1 MSLITLNS
9 VGVTLGA
16 PLFSALD
23 LTIHRGERIGLVA
36 ANGRGKSTLL
46 RLVAGETQ
54 PDSGEMTLARNL
66 RVALMPQVVPD
77 ALMPLPFRD
86 AVLEALP
93 AESRDWEEWRVD
105 VALDDLQVPEDLRA
119 RPLSDLS
126 GGWQRFA
133 LLARALMREPDVL
146 LMDEPTNHL
155 DLTRIAM
162 LERWITAQGAG
173 IASVIASHDRAF
185 LDAVTNRTLFLRPD
199 RSADYALPYDRA
211 RAALAEHDA
220 AKARTHANDLREA
233 AQLRRQ
239 AQKLKNIGVNSGS
252 DLLLSKHKYLTDRAE
267 RIEEAAQPAHRERSA
282 GQIRLAGADSHARTL
297 LTLDNAEVRA
307 PDGRLLFRTGQKWI
321 SPAERVILLGANGAG
336 KSCLM
341 TAIAGV
347 AAGGTAG
354 GIRLAGSALAGIV
367 DQGLARITPDA
378 TPFGL
383 LSARFRQGDVALRS
397 LLSGAGITH
406 DWQARPVAALSG
418 GQRARLAILVL
429 RLERPNFYL
438 LDEPTNHLDIEG
450 QEALED
456 ELTQR
461 ETGCL
466 IVSHDRSF
474 VRNVGT
480 RFWEVVKGSLQERD
494 DPETF
499 FAAA

>member
-9 VGVTLGA
+9 IGVTLGA
-16 PLFSALD
+16 PLFGALD
-23 LTIHRGERIGLVA
+23 LTVHRGDRIGLVA

-46 RLVAGETQ
+46 RSLAGDIA
-54 PDSGEMTLARNL
+54 PDSGEITLARNL
-66 RVALMPQVVPD
+66 RVALMPQAVPD
-77 ALMPLPFRD
+77 VLMPLPFRA
-86 AVLEALP
+86 AVLAALP
-93 AESRDWEEWRVD
+93 AETRDWEEWRVD
-105 VALDDLQVPEDLRA
+105 IALDDLQVPEDLRG
-119 RPLSDLS
+119 RPLSGLS

-133 LLARALMREPDVL
+133 LLARALMSEPDVL

-155 DLTRIAM
+155 DLTRIAA
-162 LERWITAQGAG
+162 LERWIAAQGPGLAC
-173 IASVIASHDRAF
+173 VIASHDRAF
-185 LDAVTNRTLFLRPD
+185 LDAVTTRTLFLRAD
-199 RSADYALPYDRA
+199 RSVDYALPYSRA

-220 AKARTHANDLREA
+220 AMLRAHANDMREV

-239 AQKLKNIGVNSGS
+239 AQKLKNIGINSGS
-252 DLLLSKHKYLTDRAE
+252 DLLLSKQKYLNERAE
-267 RIEEAAQPAHRERSA
+267 RIEEAVEPAHRERSA
-282 GQIRLAGADSHARTL
+282 GQIRLSGADSHARAL
-297 LTLDNAEVRA
+297 LTLGNAEVRA

-321 SPAERVILLGANGAG
+321 SPGDRVILLGANGTG
-336 KSCLM
+336 KTCLM
-341 TAIAGV
+341 SAIARV
-347 AAGGTAG
+347 AAGEPAE
-354 GIRLAGSALAGIV
+354 GIRLAGSVLAGIV
-367 DQGLARITPDA
+367 DQNLSRIAPEA

-383 LSARFRQGDVALRS
+383 LSARFRQGDAALRS
-397 LLSGAGITH
+397 LLSGAGINH
-406 DWQARPVAALSG
+406 DWQGRPVATLSG
-418 GQRARLAILVL
+418 GQRARLAMLVL

-480 RFWEVVKGSLQERD
+480 RFWEVVKGTLQEREE
-494 DPETF
+494 PEAF

>member
-16 PLFSALD
+16 PLFAALD
-23 LTIHRGERIGLVA
+23 LTIHHGDRIGLVA

-46 RLVAGETQ
+46 RLLAGEIL

-66 RVALMPQVVPD
+66 RVALMPQAVPEG
-77 ALMPLPFRD
+77 LLPLPFRD

-93 AESRDWEEWRVD
+93 ADSRDWEEWRGD

-155 DLTRIAM
+155 DLTRIAE
-162 LERWITAQGAG
+162 LERWIAAQGPG

-199 RSADYALPYDRA
+199 RSADYALPYARA
-211 RAALAEHDA
+211 RAALTEHDA
-220 AKARTHANDLREA
+220 AMARSHANDMREA
-233 AQLRRQ
+233 SQLRRQ
-239 AQKLKNIGVNSGS
+239 AQKLKNIGINSGS
-252 DLLLSKHKYLTDRAE
+252 DLLLSKQKYLTERAE

-282 GQIRLAGADSHARTL
+282 GQIRLAGADSHARAL

-321 SPAERVILLGANGAG
+321 SPGERVILLGANGAG

-347 AAGGTAG
+347 AAGGAAG
-354 GIRLAGSALAGIV
+354 GIRLAGSVQAGIV
-367 DQGLARITPDA
+367 DQNLSRIAPEA

-383 LSARFRQGDVALRS
+383 LSARFRQGDAALRS
-397 LLSGAGITH
+397 LLSGAGINH

-418 GQRARLAILVL
+418 GQRARIAMLVL

-480 RFWEVVKGSLQERD
+480 RFWEVVKGGLQERD
-494 DPETF
+494 DPEAF
-499 FAAA
+499 FASA